1 MFMDFVNY
9 QHCNKLCDSGKQQ
22 VGVQSLFVLG
32 FTSCNT
38 KTVLEVVDGFFN
50 GHSDFIG
57 GIPFIRTT
65 DCTGIGTQIFLR
77 INIEHSAAGRFC
89 TGIFTMTDTFAFT
102 GFLIIYPFH
111 FGTHKLHGREPAA

>member
-1 MFMDFVNY
+1 MDFVSY
-9 QHCNKLCDSGKQQ
+9 QHCNKPCDSGKQQ
-22 VGVQSLFVLG
+22 AGVQSLFVLG

-65 DCTGIGTQIFLR
+65 DCTGIVPG
-77 INIEHSAAGRFC
+77 
-89 TGIFTMTDTFAFT
+89 
-102 GFLIIYPFH
+102 
-111 FGTHKLHGREPAA
+111 